1 VSAAAPARRAGR
13 FACLGMVAR
22 AALQVG
28 HAILAARG
36 EWIRNEKDLLRR
48 ADVDLE
54 PRLDSDSQLEPAE
67 TVARAHDRPQLP
79 VSFRR
84 EAVIIA
90 GSADRVTE

>member
-1 VSAAAPARRAGR
+1 MSADAPGRRADR

-36 EWIRNEKDLLRR
+36 EWIRYEKDLLRR

-67 TVARAHDRPQLP
+67 TVARAHDLPQLP
-79 VSFRR
+79 VPFRR

>member
-1 VSAAAPARRAGR
+1 
-13 FACLGMVAR
+13 MVAR

-28 HAILAARG
+28 HAILAARD
-36 EWIRNEKDLLRR
+36 EWIRNEKDLLPR

-54 PRLDSDSQLEPAE
+54 PRLDNDSQLEPAE
-67 TVARAHDRPQLP
+67 TVARARDLLQLP
-79 VSFRR
+79 VPFRR